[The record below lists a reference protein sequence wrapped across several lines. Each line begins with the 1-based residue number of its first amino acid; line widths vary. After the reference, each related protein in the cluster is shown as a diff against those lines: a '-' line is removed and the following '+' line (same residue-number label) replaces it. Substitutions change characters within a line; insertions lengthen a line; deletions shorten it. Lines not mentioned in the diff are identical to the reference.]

1 VIEHADLITG
11 LIQWLAGFFVLLH
24 AATAWRVGRV
34 IGVNPLSLWFFA
46 AASAWFAYLF
56 MSLGMTKAAACAV
69 FALAC
74 DLIWL
79 GTYYWLRDDAD
90 PSH

>member
-1 VIEHADLITG
+1 
-11 LIQWLAGFFVLLH
+11 
-24 AATAWRVGRV
+24 
-34 IGVNPLSLWFFA
+34 
-46 AASAWFAYLF
+46 
-56 MSLGMTKAAACAV
+56 MTKAAACAV